1 MILALAGALFIGLC
15 LGLLGS
21 GGAILT
27 VPVLVYL
34 LKHGDKQAIAESAAI
49 VCGIALSGAIHN
61 AWRRHVHWQSV
72 LFFAPPSM
80 VAAYIGSTLSHHV
93 SGDVLMGVL
102 ACVMLLAAYMMVR
115 GPDVEHQQP
124 HPPRPRAAWKIM
136 LDGFAVGLL
145 IGFIGIGGGFL
156 IVPALVI
163 LGGMPLRMAVGTAL
177 TITALCSAVSFLKHS
192 NDLAESMPPILV
204 DWRTI
209 GLFVGVGVLGRW
221 IGHQLGSKVTG
232 LALTRWFSYFLAAMA
247 IFILVKEFALGAAQ

>member
-1 MILALAGALFIGLC
+1 MIVAILGALFIGLC

-34 LKHGDKQAIAESAAI
+34 LHHADKQAIAESAAI
-49 VCGIALSGAIHN
+49 VCGIAISGAIHN
-61 AWRRHVHWQSV
+61 AIRNRVHWQSV

-80 VAAYIGSTLSHHV
+80 VAAYIGSVLSHPV
-93 SGDVLMGVL
+93 SGHVLLGVL

-115 GPDVEHQQP
+115 GPDVEHVQP

-145 IGFIGIGGGFL
+145 IGFVGIGGGFL
-156 IVPALVI
+156 VVPALVI
-163 LGGMPLRMAVGTAL
+163 LGGLPLRLSVGTAL
-177 TITALCSAVSFLKHS
+177 TITALSSAVSFIKHY
-192 NDLAESMPPILV
+192 NDLPSLNPPLSV
-204 DWRTI
+204 DWNTI

-221 IGHQLGSKVTG
+221 VGHQLGSRVTH
-232 LALTRWFSYFLAAMA
+232 LALTRWFSYFLTAMA
-247 IFILVKEFALGAAQ
+247 IFILIREFAVDMVK